1 VADEADIEGQRLGR
15 YTLVRRLGKGGM
27 GEVFLARASGA
38 RGFEKLVAIKRILP
52 QFSANK
58 QVVNMLVD
66 EARISVRLNHP
77 NVVQVH
83 ELDVDDA
90 DGAHFIV
97 MEYVD
102 GHALSRLIRR
112 VKKRGERLDPLVACA
127 IVIGV
132 LDGLQAAH
140 TEHDDDGKPARIIH
154 RDISPQN
161 ILLSMGGQ
169 VKVIDFGIARA
180 RDRLEA
186 TQGSQVKGK
195 LRYMAPEQ
203 IKPTLAGSSGID
215 HRIDLFAAGTMLW
228 EMLAMRAR
236 YPQATDLEV
245 IDAILEEETP
255 DLASEGVVDDELMSI
270 IATATQKDRR
280 KRFKDAAGF
289 AAALRGYLYARD
301 PAFSPQRIA
310 QLMRHHFS
318 DAGDDDAPA
327 PAPVAVKARVVEKNR
342 GRLADDADEHEVTRT
357 QFRPPPQAE
366 APVPAPRARPRA
378 PAPRVPPSLIGAL
391 LGGVMLVAVLLIV
404 RAVMKPQPL
413 PIAEPTKAGATALAG
428 ALPPPGATS
437 SPLPAASQPPTPNP
451 PTAANS
457 GRPSGAVDLGGDVE
471 LVVEVTPLSASI
483 ALAYRPEPRYVSP
496 ARLRLKQGDVV
507 DLVFEATGYEPL
519 RKQVLV
525 DAAAPRVQVAL
536 TPIPMPLLI
545 RVVPRDADVT
555 VNGVPWRV
563 GATVKPDQDLVIAA
577 THPFFVGKR
586 VTVRSVPGE
595 ALTVDLTLDERSTA
609 ELTTEQP
616 ADADPPPPPTMG
628 RVVVTSRPT
637 GADVF
642 VDGKRAASK
651 TPLRQDLKPGV
662 HKITVRAPGAE
673 QTFTIDVAAGAR
685 VAREV
690 VLE

>member
-1 VADEADIEGQRLGR
+1 VADDVDIEGQRLGR
-15 YTLVRRLGKGGM
+15 YALVRRLGKGGM
-27 GEVFLARASGA
+27 GEVFLARSSGA

-52 QFSANK
+52 QFSANT

-77 NVVQVH
+77 NIVQVL

-112 VKKRGERLDPLVACA
+112 TKKRGERFDTLIACA

-140 TEHDDDGKPARIIH
+140 TQIDDDGKPAKIIH

-161 ILLSMGGQ
+161 VLLSLGGQ

-228 EMLAMRAR
+228 EMLAMRSR

-245 IDAILEEETP
+245 IDAILEEDTP
-255 DLASEGVVDDELMSI
+255 DLAAEGAVDDELMAI
-270 IATATQKDRR
+270 VATATQKDRR
-280 KRFKDAAGF
+280 KRFKDAAAF

-310 QLMRHHFS
+310 QVMRRHFT
-318 DAGDDDAPA
+318 DDGDDDAPA
-327 PAPVAVKARVVEKNR
+327 PAPVAAKARITEKAR
-342 GRLADDADEHEVTRT
+342 GKPADDGEEHEVTRT
-357 QFRPPPQAE
+357 QFRPPPE
-366 APVPAPRARPRA
+366 APAA
-378 PAPRVPPSLIGAL
+378 PAAPAGRKKPRSSRGGPSPSVIGAL
-391 LGGVMLVAVLLIV
+391 VGVVALVAVVVAV
-404 RAVMKPQPL
+404 RTVMKPQQL
-413 PIAEPTKAGATALAG
+413 PVAETSAPRSASPASSTPSPFAPASTPQ
-428 ALPPPGATS
+428 LPPAVA
-437 SPLPAASQPPTPNP
+437 SPAGVAPPPAPPAAP
-451 PTAANS
+451 
-457 GRPSGAVDLGGDVE
+457 LGDGDVD
-471 LVVEVTPLSASI
+471 LVVEAVPASASI

-496 ARLRLKQGDVV
+496 ARLRVKNGDVV

-519 RKQVLV
+519 RKQVIV
-525 DAAAPRVQVAL
+525 DAAAPRVQVTL
-536 TPIPMPLLI
+536 TAIPMPLLI
-545 RVVPRDADVT
+545 RVVPRDAEVT
-555 VNGVPWRV
+555 VNGALWHV
-563 GATVKPDQDLVIAA
+563 GGTVQPDQDLVVAA
-577 THPFFVGKR
+577 THPFFVGKT
-586 VTVRSVPGE
+586 VTVHSMPGQ
-595 ALTVDLTLDERSTA
+595 ALTVDLTLDERTKA
-609 ELTTEQP
+609 ELVAGQP
-616 ADADPPPPPTMG
+616 VADDAPPPSLG
-628 RVVVTSRPT
+628 RVVITSKPT

-651 TPLRQDLKPGV
+651 TPLRQEWKPGA
-662 HKITVRAPGAE
+662 HKVTVRAPGAE
-673 QTFTIDVAAGAR
+673 QTFTLDVTAGAQ
-685 VAREV
+685 VTREV